1 MQGDGQRRDECAA
14 SRRDDV
20 GTAMTAAEKA
30 PMAVTKSRSSSF
42 DGRCG
47 RSQAQRRG
55 TSRRTIV
62 TTPTFSPAER
72 VDCARS
78 HGLIIS
84 VSSERTYPSTVD
96 ANSSTVGMTSLAPHR
111 ISKPQ
116 KIATKAGNSSIGAA
130 NFYSSHVAAEKSIN
144 ADTEVTQ
151 PAAICASMMIAG
163 ANDRNSPVG
172 AIINHCERMAPAPQ
186 PAPMSTWTRFGAGHR
201 YR

>member
-1 MQGDGQRRDECAA
+1 MCGLATGRRGNCN
-14 SRRDDV
+14 
-20 GTAMTAAEKA
+20 
-30 PMAVTKSRSSSF
+30 
-42 DGRCG
+42 DGRGESPDGGDEEQILQLRRSLREEPGAAPGNEQENDCDDTHIQSSREG
-47 RSQAQRRG
+47 RLCEEPR
-55 TSRRTIV
+55 
-62 TTPTFSPAER
+62 
-72 VDCARS
+72 
-78 HGLIIS
+78 LIIS

-151 PAAICASMMIAG
+151 PAAICVSMMIAG